1 MLVENGLILEKH
13 PKQKGSEKSL
23 IKMRIKVSGAWCI
36 TLENWSAAEYQQ
48 RVKTNWSC
56 PSKAKLILNMS
67 AQTFLAEKTKT
78 YSTDYFPFKNKKG
91 LGRQKQTASI
101 SNPTSIKEV
110 ETVYSTNKE
119 TAGSKAS
126 RNKDHCSNSYSWK
139 NTWSVS

>member
-1 MLVENGLILEKH
+1 
-13 PKQKGSEKSL
+13 
-23 IKMRIKVSGAWCI
+23 
-36 TLENWSAAEYQQ
+36 
-48 RVKTNWSC
+48 
-56 PSKAKLILNMS
+56 MS

>member
-1 MLVENGLILEKH
+1 LKL
-13 PKQKGSEKSL
+13 PKQSQVNFEHVRPN
-23 IKMRIKVSGAWCI
+23 I
-36 TLENWSAAEYQQ
+36 
-48 RVKTNWSC
+48 
-56 PSKAKLILNMS
+56 PSRKDQNIQHRLFSIQK
-67 AQTFLAEKTKT
+67 Q
-78 YSTDYFPFKNKKG
+78 KG